1 MKSFS
6 VQIPQYEG
14 PLDLLLSIVRRNELP
29 ITDLPLAPI
38 AAQYLAYIKEAE
50 ALDVN
55 LGMEWIDIAARL
67 IQWKSSS
74 LLPVDPALPDPGA
87 SLVQELSRELKTFS
101 DIELSEAK
109 EFLADR
115 NEERDRLWTRGTE
128 DSFREPLP
136 AEEEPFA
143 SLWTVRR
150 KAQTIRNLFLR
161 HREHPE
167 PVYDVAEETVTIDEM
182 LDWVRH
188 RIEELEP
195 GARVS
200 SELWFAEMA
209 TVGRKIGLFLAL
221 LEVAM
226 SSEVRLD
233 ASLGEHTFWIEPD
246 TYRYHTDRDDS
257 L

>member
-1 MKSFS
+1 MRSFA

-14 PLDLLLSIVRRNELP
+14 PLDLLLSIVRRNELS
-29 ITDLPLAPI
+29 ISDLPLAPI

-74 LLPVDPALPDPGA
+74 LLPADPALPDPGA
-87 SLVQELSRELKTFS
+87 AIAKELSRELKTLS
-101 DIELSEAK
+101 EAQLSEAK
-109 EFLADR
+109 EFLVDR
-115 NEERDRLWTRGTE
+115 SAELERLWARGAGE
-128 DSFREPLP
+128 SFREQPP
-136 AEEEPFA
+136 VEEEPFA

-167 PVYDVAEETVTIDEM
+167 PVYDVPEETVTMDEM
-182 LDWVRH
+182 LDWVRQ
-188 RIEELEP
+188 RIAELEP

-233 ASLGEHTFWIEPD
+233 TSLGEHTFWIEPD

>member
-1 MKSFS
+1 MKPFA

-29 ITDLPLAPI
+29 ITDLPLASI

-67 IQWKSSS
+67 IQWKSTS
-74 LLPVDPALPDPGA
+74 LLPADPALPDA
-87 SLVQELSRELKTFS
+87 ETALAEELNRELKTLS
-101 DIELSEAK
+101 EAQLSEAK
-109 EFLADR
+109 EFLVGR
-115 NEERDRLWTRGTE
+115 NEERERLWARGTGE
-128 DSFREPLP
+128 SVREPLS
-136 AEEEPFA
+136 AQEEPFA

-167 PVYDVAEETVTIDEM
+167 PVYDVPEETVTMDEM
-182 LDWVRH
+182 LDWVRQ
-188 RIEELEP
+188 RIAELEP

-209 TVGRKIGLFLAL
+209 TIGRKIGLFLAL
-221 LEVAM
+221 IEVAM

-233 ASLGEHTFWIEPD
+233 GSLREHTFWIEPT
-246 TYRYHTDRDDS
+246 TYRYHTDRDQS
-257 L
+257 

>member
-1 MKSFS
+1 MKPFA

-74 LLPVDPALPDPGA
+74 LLPADPTLPDPGA
-87 SLVQELSRELKTFS
+87 AIAQELSRELKTLS
-101 DIELSEAK
+101 EAQLSEAK

-150 KAQTIRNLFLR
+150 KAQSIRDIFRKRRQMQAAAYEMDLDSTS
-161 HREHPE
+161 
-167 PVYDVAEETVTIDEM
+167 VEEM
-182 LDWVRH
+182 
-188 RIEELEP
+188 RI
-195 GARVS
+195 A
-200 SELWFAEMA
+200 
-209 TVGRKIGLFLAL
+209 AL
-221 LEVAM
+221 LELEEIERGVWF
-226 SSEVRLD
+226 SS
-233 ASLGEHTFWIEPD
+233 ASWLIP
-246 TYRYHTDRDDS
+246 
-257 L
+257 LL

>member
-74 LLPVDPALPDPGA
+74 LLPADPALPDPGA
-87 SLVQELSRELKTFS
+87 ALALELSQELKTLS
-101 DIELSEAK
+101 EAQLSEAK

-128 DSFREPLP
+128 DSFREPLS

-150 KAQTIRNLFLR
+150 KAQAIRNLFLR

-167 PVYDVAEETVTIDEM
+167 PVYNVAEDTVTMDEM
-182 LDWVRH
+182 LDWVRQ
-188 RIEELEP
+188 RIAELEP

-221 LEVAM
+221 LEVAI

-233 ASLGEHTFWIEPD
+233 GSLGEHTFWIAPD
-246 TYRYHTDRDDS
+246 TKH